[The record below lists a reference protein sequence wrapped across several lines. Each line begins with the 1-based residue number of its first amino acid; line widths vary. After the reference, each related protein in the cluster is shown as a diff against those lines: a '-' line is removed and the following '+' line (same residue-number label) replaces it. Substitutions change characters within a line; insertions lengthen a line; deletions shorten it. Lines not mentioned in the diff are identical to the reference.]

1 MGWIEGVVISF
12 MADFR
17 FCFGARLF
25 LSLVEVT
32 SVLGRGCSF
41 VSWSCFCFWAQLFL
55 CWLKLLLLLV
65 AVVVRSRHAATH

>member
-17 FCFGARLF
+17 FCFGSQLF

-32 SVLGRGCSF
+32 SAMGCGCFF
-41 VSWSCFCFWAQLFL
+41 VS
-55 CWLKLLLLLV
+55 
-65 AVVVRSRHAATH
+65 